1 MNDGAANQLIC
12 RRTALRGLLAMM
24 ASGIATQRAY
34 SGSIP
39 RAIVVPFSAGGPSD
53 LLARKIAELLTISSG
68 SSVIVENVVGAGGYV
83 AMDEVLS
90 RPRDGATLLLG
101 NSGLLCSAPLLLKM
115 PRGRDP
121 QDTLVPICT
130 TDSVPFLLFAGKDFS
145 ASNLTGLRQLFKE
158 SSNGL
163 TFATNDIGSANH
175 IAGETVLRRLGLK
188 GIHVPYRNTNQGV
201 IDVVKGRVQ
210 LGVFNWQNIHS
221 FLEMDRAKVLAA
233 LSDTALELIPQAR
246 SVADQGFGKFD
257 IQGWNALFVA
267 SGTPQPVVD
276 EYGRKIQS
284 IFVESDIQ
292 AFIRRMG
299 NISSFRDQ
307 KNSIGFV
314 NEEIQKY
321 RNLLKQYRLI

>member
-1 MNDGAANQLIC
+1 MNDGATNRLIC

-24 ASGIATQRAY
+24 ASGIATKSAY
-34 SGSIP
+34 SGTIP
-39 RAIVVPFSAGGPSD
+39 RTIVVPFSAGGPAD

-68 SSVIVENVVGAGGYV
+68 SSVIVENVVGAGGYL
-83 AMDEVLS
+83 AMDEVFS

-115 PRGRDP
+115 PRGGDP

-130 TDSVPFLLFAGKDFS
+130 TDSVPFLLFASKDFS
-145 ASNLTGLRQLFKE
+145 AGNLTGLRQLFKE

-201 IDVVKGRVQ
+201 IDVVEGRVQ

-221 FLEMDRAKVLAA
+221 FLEMDRVKVLAA
-233 LSDTALELIPQAR
+233 LSDSALELLPQAR
-246 SVADQGFGKFD
+246 SVADQGFGKLD

-267 SGTPQPVVD
+267 SRTPQSVVD
-276 EYGRKIQS
+276 EYGRKMQS

-307 KNSIGFV
+307 KHSIGFV